1 MGLVNTDQS
10 APTLTVGQVARAAG
24 ITPKAVRL
32 YETKGLLPP
41 AERSDAG
48 YRLYTDDDIA
58 TLRFIRHARI
68 LGLRLDEIG
77 EILDIRR
84 GGTAPCHHVLRL
96 IDQHIS
102 DIDRTI
108 AELRRL
114 RGTLSR
120 TRKTAA
126 QATAGDLCR
135 IIQHV
140 G

>member
-1 MGLVNTDQS
+1 MNADENDH
-10 APTLTVGQVARAAG
+10 TLTVGRAARAAG

-32 YETKGLLPP
+32 YEAKGLLSP

-58 TLRFIRHARI
+58 TLRFIRQART

-77 EILDIRR
+77 DILDIRR
-84 GGTAPCHHVLRL
+84 AGAAPCHHVLRL
-96 IDQHIS
+96 VDQHIA

-108 AELRRL
+108 GELRQL
-114 RGTLSR
+114 RSTLVH

-126 QATAGDLCR
+126 EASAGDVCR
-135 IIQHV
+135 IIEHA